1 MEQNGQSVNHAMD
14 SQMDT
19 DHVPDNV
26 PPTAPAPP
34 LSEFLLNIE
43 DYMPTVS
50 LWLLS
55 LSLTG
60 SLRTDPRLGHHALPE
75 LVRIRV
81 Q

>member
-1 MEQNGQSVNHAMD
+1 MDVGKNGQAME
-14 SQMDT
+14 T

-50 LWLLS
+50 QLLS
-55 LSLTG
+55 K
-60 SLRTDPRLGHHALPE
+60 P
-75 LVRIRV
+75 V
-81 Q
+81 